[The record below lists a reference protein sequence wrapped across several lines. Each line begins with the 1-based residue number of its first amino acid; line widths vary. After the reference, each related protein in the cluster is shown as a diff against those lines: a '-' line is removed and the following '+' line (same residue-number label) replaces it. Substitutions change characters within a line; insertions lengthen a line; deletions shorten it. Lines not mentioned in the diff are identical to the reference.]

1 MILAVVIITI
11 VLYFIYRVPEERQLI
26 MTIEDVYF
34 DSDSKSNIDV
44 NYFLYTDYTLE
55 IHKCVYSDTGKT
67 IIDNT
72 EYKKVNRKQ
81 KNAIINAI
89 KEYKAKDSI
98 TGMERYTILYNGAI
112 ITIPKVVGSGD
123 EAVDT
128 ELYRILK
135 DITQ

>member
-11 VLYFIYRVPEERQLI
+11 VLYFIYRVPKEKELI
-26 MTIEDVYF
+26 MTIEDGYF
-34 DSDSKSNIDV
+34 DYNSKSKIDV

-55 IHKCVYSDTGKT
+55 IHKCGYSDTGKT
-67 IIDNT
+67 IIDDT
-72 EYKKVNRKQ
+72 EYKKINRKQ

-89 KEYKAKDSI
+89 KEYEGKDSI

-123 EAVDT
+123 EAIDT
-128 ELYRILK
+128 DLHRVLK